1 MIYLSPAGDQLLLPD
16 DGQPAHHRR
25 GAEGEH
31 RPLHE
36 SLVQAQLRD
45 REVDRQ
51 RRHQGRHL
59 RAGRHPRRHGAH
71 IQLPGTRFNA
81 FVEASDICNVQFVYR
96 VAQNHGKQVL
106 RISPIK
112 FHFPI
117 IQFVVIPHGQR
128 DLSSLPWTGE
138 AAVQIS

>member
-1 MIYLSPAGDQLLLPD
+1 MYVA
-16 DGQPAHHRR
+16 
-25 GAEGEH
+25 
-31 RPLHE
+31 
-36 SLVQAQLRD
+36 LRSGSHD
-45 REVDRQ
+45 
-51 RRHQGRHL
+51 
-59 RAGRHPRRHGAH
+59 A
-71 IQLPGTRFNA
+71 A
-81 FVEASDICNVQFVYR
+81 FVTEKYR

>member
-1 MIYLSPAGDQLLLPD
+1 MIVFEAVFTSIGLIAQKRPTKITLILLAKVLI
-16 DGQPAHHRR
+16 
-25 GAEGEH
+25 
-31 RPLHE
+31 L
-36 SLVQAQLRD
+36 
-45 REVDRQ
+45 
-51 RRHQGRHL
+51 
-59 RAGRHPRRHGAH
+59 
-71 IQLPGTRFNA
+71 
-81 FVEASDICNVQFVYR
+81 YR

-128 DLSSLPWTGE
+128 DLSSLPWTEE

>member
-1 MIYLSPAGDQLLLPD
+1 MPFYVLVSGSAKNELSCYQCASGSLSECRREEYLRPCPNDHAVDTCQSVISK
-16 DGQPAHHRR
+16 RCEYISMYR
-25 GAEGEH
+25 AE
-31 RPLHE
+31 
-36 SLVQAQLRD
+36 
-45 REVDRQ
+45 
-51 RRHQGRHL
+51 
-59 RAGRHPRRHGAH
+59 
-71 IQLPGTRFNA
+71 
-81 FVEASDICNVQFVYR
+81 
-96 VAQNHGKQVL
+96 QNHGKQVV

>member
-1 MIYLSPAGDQLLLPD
+1 MGGGPNLANLQVLLGFD
-16 DGQPAHHRR
+16 F
-25 GAEGEH
+25 EG
-31 RPLHE
+31 R
-36 SLVQAQLRD
+36 
-45 REVDRQ
+45 
-51 RRHQGRHL
+51 
-59 RAGRHPRRHGAH
+59 
-71 IQLPGTRFNA
+71 NM
-81 FVEASDICNVQFVYR
+81 YR

-138 AAVQIS
+138 AAVQISLKKEVVGMLMQSRQEHSI